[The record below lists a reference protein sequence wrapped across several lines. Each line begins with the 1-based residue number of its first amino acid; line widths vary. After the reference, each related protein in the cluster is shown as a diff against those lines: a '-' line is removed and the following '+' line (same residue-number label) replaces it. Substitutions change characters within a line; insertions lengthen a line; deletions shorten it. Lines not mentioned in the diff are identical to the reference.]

1 MGSED
6 RVVRLNNSGRD
17 LRGGV
22 DGELKLGFLAVVN
35 GKSLQE
41 ERSESGSGSSSE
53 GVEDEESLES
63 STLVSQ
69 LSDSVQAEIDDL
81 LSDGVVTTSVVIGGI
96 LLSSDQLLRVEQLSV
111 GSGTDLINNCGLKI
125 EEDSTRYVLSSSSLR
140 EEGVERVITTSD
152 GLVRRHLT
160 IRLDTV
166 LQAEQLPAGVTD
178 LDTGL
183 TDVNAQ
189 SFPHLVEELSL

>member
-6 RVVRLNNSGRD
+6 RVVRLNNSSRD

-22 DGELKLGFLAVVN
+22 DGELELRFLAVVN

-53 GVEDEESLES
+53 GMEDKESLES

-69 LSDSVQAEIDDL
+69 LSDSVKAQVNDL
-81 LSDGVVTTSVVIGGI
+81 LSDGVVTTSVVVSGI

-166 LQAEQLPAGVTD
+166 LKAVQLPTSITN
-178 LDTGL
+178 LDSGL
-183 TDVNAQ
+183 SQMNRDTLTH
-189 SFPHLVEELSL
+189 FE